1 MRILLLMIFI
11 AAIATNIYI
20 GFNGI
25 IHPWNILSAG
35 FGIGVLVTA
44 YIFKLVRL

>member
-11 AAIATNIYI
+11 AAIAANIYI

-35 FGIGVLVTA
+35 FGIGVLA
-44 YIFKLVRL
+44 ASYIFKLVRL